1 MKKWILALTMAGS
14 VLALGACNQTSSE
27 KVAESSAGNVTQ
39 TELYNTMK
47 AKYGQ
52 QALQQLVY
60 EKVLSKKY
68 KVTNAELTAKVN
80 DLKEQLGTNFAATLA
95 QYGYKDE
102 ADLKQTMKLGM
113 LQEKAAMKNVKVTDK
128 ELKDYYAS
136 YQPDIKV
143 RHILVKD
150 EKTALDIKKQLDA
163 GAKFEDV
170 AKKSSTD
177 TASAQN
183 GGDLGTI
190 TNTNKGQYD
199 ADFIKAA
206 YALKVNEISAPVKSQ
221 FGYHIIQV
229 TEKKEKKSYNDMKSD
244 IEYQVKSSK
253 LTSDDINKAMQNEL
267 KAANVKINDKDLK
280 DALNP
285 TPATPTTGQ

>member
-1 MKKWILALTMAGS
+1 MKKWILALTVATS
-14 VLALGACNQTSSE
+14 VLALSACNQSSSNT
-27 KVAESSAGNVTQ
+27 VAESKVGNITQ
-39 TELYNTMK
+39 EDLYNAMK
-47 AKYGQ
+47 DKYGS

-68 KVTNAELTAKVN
+68 KVTDAEVTAKVN
-80 DLKEQLGTNFAATLA
+80 ELKDQLGTNFEATLA

-102 ADLKQTMKLGM
+102 ADLKKTMKLGM
-113 LQEKAAMKNVKVTDK
+113 LQEKAAIKDVKVTDK

-136 YQPDIKV
+136 YQPDMKV

-150 EKTALDIKKQLDA
+150 EKTALDVKKQLDG
-163 GAKFEDV
+163 GAKFEDL
-170 AKKSSTD
+170 AKKYSTD

-190 TNTNKGQYD
+190 TNTNKDQYD
-199 ADFIKAA
+199 ATFIKAA
-206 YALKVNEISAPVKSQ
+206 YALKVNEISAPVKTQ

-229 TEKKEKKSYNDMKSD
+229 TEKKAKKSYNDMKSD

-267 KAANVKINDKDLK
+267 KAANVKIDDKDLK
-280 DALNP
+280 DALS
-285 TPATPTTGQ
+285 TSTSTSASQ

>member
-1 MKKWILALTMAGS
+1 MKKWILALTLTGG
-14 VLALGACNQTSSE
+14 VLTLGACNQSGSDTVAKS
-27 KVAESSAGNVTQ
+27 KVGNVTQ
-39 TELYNTMK
+39 EELYKTMK
-47 AKYGQ
+47 DKYGD

-68 KVTNAELTAKVN
+68 KITDKELNEKVDQLKS
-80 DLKEQLGTNFAATLA
+80 DLGANFEATLA
-95 QYGYKDE
+95 QYGYKNE
-102 ADLKQTMKLGM
+102 ADLKKTMKLGM
-113 LQEKAAMKNVKVTDK
+113 MQEKAALKDVKATDK
-128 ELKDYYAS
+128 ELKDYYDS
-136 YQPDIKV
+136 YQPDIKA
-143 RHILVKD
+143 RHILVAD
-150 EKTALDIKKQLDA
+150 EATANEVKKKLDG

-170 AKKSSTD
+170 AKEYSTD

-190 TNTNKGQYD
+190 NNTNKAQYD

-206 YALKVNEISAPVKSQ
+206 FALKANEISAPVKTQ

-229 TEKKEKKSYNDMKSD
+229 TEKKEKKPYEEMKKE

-253 LTSDDINKAMQNEL
+253 LTSDDINKAMQREL
-267 KAANVKINDKDLK
+267 KAANVTVSDKDLK

-285 TPATPTTGQ
+285 QPSAAHQ

>member
-1 MKKWILALTMAGS
+1 LAGG
-14 VLALGACNQTSSE
+14 VLALSACNQSNNSDT
-27 KVAESSAGNVTQ
+27 VAKSKAGDVTQ
-39 TELYNTMK
+39 EELYNTMK
-47 AKYGQ
+47 EKIGD

-68 KVTNAELTAKVN
+68 KVTDKELNAKVA
-80 DLKEQLGTNFAATLA
+80 DLKEQLGTNFDATLA
-95 QYGYKDE
+95 QYGYKSED
-102 ADLKQTMKLGM
+102 DLKKTMKLGM
-113 LQEKAAMKNVKVTDK
+113 MQEKAALKDVKATDK

-150 EKTALDIKKQLDA
+150 EKTANEVKKQLDG

-170 AKKSSTD
+170 AKKYSTD

-190 TNTNKGQYD
+190 NNKNKGQYD

-206 YALKVNEISAPVKSQ
+206 FALKANEISAPVKTQ

-229 TEKKEKKSYNDMKSD
+229 TEKKEKKSFEDMKSE
-244 IEYQVKSSK
+244 IEYDVKSSK
-253 LTSDDINKAMQNEL
+253 LTSDSINKAMTREL
-267 KAANVKINDKDLK
+267 KAADVKVSDKDLK
-280 DALNP
+280 DALK
-285 TPATPTTGQ
+285 PAPAAPAAQ